1 LADQQQ
7 ATNLNSN
14 YSTDFIER
22 KTREELQIIIPELSQ
37 GEEYNL
43 PFSETEI
50 KYAPMMY
57 ITRS

>member
-50 KYAPMMY
+50 KYAPMM
-57 ITRS
+57 